1 MTTRSQAQGAK
12 VVALIALILQIV
24 FLVLMVVD
32 EVDSG
37 FNSAV
42 GYFGA
47 TIHFGQ
53 IVDFLVAVILMIVFI
68 AINYILI
75 YQPLEKSRYKGTDF
89 LAIVLGVVEIVITV
103 VVPALL
109 IPGVLLIIVGILL
122 LI

>member
-24 FLVLMVVD
+24 FLVLIIVD
-32 EVDSG
+32 EFESG
-37 FNSAV
+37 FNQSV
-42 GYFGA
+42 GYFSA
-47 TIHFGQ
+47 TIHYPGLY
-53 IVDFLVAVILMIVFI
+53 FLVAVILMIVFI

-75 YQPLEKSRYKGTDF
+75 YQPLEKNRYKGTDF